1 MRKQGKLFPEII
13 GIYDLNAT
21 LVRCA
26 LEHREVTLDDKYDLV
41 EGKAYMTG
49 IQALVRLPMDQKKL
63 DLAAG
68 HNTAGFISGYRG
80 SPLGGYDQQLRS
92 VQNRLDEHDIEFWEG
107 LNEDLGATSVW
118 GSQQL
123 GLFPSAKRDGLFGI
137 WYGKAPGVDRTGDVF
152 KHANA
157 AGSSALGGVLAVLG
171 DDHMCKSSTLP
182 SQSEYAMAD
191 AEIPVLN
198 PASIQDVLDYG
209 LHAWAMS
216 RFSGAWSAM
225 TALADTM
232 DSGSVVDITLNRMKF
247 VTPEF
252 EFPHDGVHIR
262 RNDPPLEKERRLRE
276 FKLPAAQAWV
286 RANQLDHVI
295 LPSAK
300 PRVGL
305 IVTGQAARDV
315 FEALEAI
322 GLTPD
327 QASKLGITIY
337 KVAMPWPLE
346 PEGIRAFCAGLER
359 VLVIEH
365 KRPLI
370 EDQLRAALYTL
381 PEKKRPMIE
390 GKWTIE
396 GKPLLSQIGSIP
408 VPEMATALMNIFPKG
423 WDMSRADEYF
433 ARVGRSG
440 EAARNNATET
450 VRTPH
455 YCSGCPH
462 NTSTVVPEGSR
473 ALAGIGCHY
482 MANFMPDRN
491 TDMTSQM
498 GGEGIAWI
506 GQHFATDEDHM
517 FINLGDGT
525 YSHSGS
531 LAIRAAVTAKANM
544 TYKIL
549 YNDAVAMT
557 GGQTVESGQT
567 PQQIAQQ
574 VEGEGVKTI
583 VIVTEDTT
591 RYANVKD
598 LPRRVKIYDRDDLDA
613 VQKML
618 RDTPGVS
625 VLIYDQ
631 VCATE
636 KRRRSKRGLRA
647 PDRTRVLINT
657 EVCEGCGDCS
667 IKSNCLSVEPVETEL
682 GRKRRINQSTCNTD
696 LSCVK
701 GFCPSFITVT
711 DGEFTAKDQP
721 RPEIDASGIPLPEI
735 PTLDRAWNV
744 LFTGVGGTG
753 VTTVAAI
760 LAMAAHVDGHAASSL
775 DMTGLAQKG
784 GPVLSHLRFAREP
797 DMISTGRVPP
807 ASTDCMIAC
816 DLVVAAGGDALNL
829 MDAERT
835 MAWANSDVTPT
846 SEFIRDRHKKFEAD
860 LLSARVKRQA
870 SDFGVFDAEA
880 LSILYFNDAIYTNMI
895 MAGFAWQKGGVP
907 VSLRGVYRAIKLN
920 GVKAEDNMAAFDLGR
935 LAAHNPD
942 RLENAKDPRGH
953 VAEMTLDELIEDRA
967 ARLVEYQNEAYA
979 QQYGD
984 VVAKVRAAES
994 QKELGERLT
1003 TAVAKYA
1010 FKLMAYKDEYEVARL
1025 WTNGKFDAYLAK
1037 TFKGGKVNFHLAP
1050 PLFSKKDANGHL
1062 IKKNFGPWMKTSFKI
1077 MKRFKG
1083 LRGTRFDLF
1092 GYTEERKMERALR
1105 DDYIVA
1111 LDTIAAELSSKN
1123 LELAVAIAEVPDDI
1137 RGYGHVKEASVEAA
1151 EAAREALWAGWPLGA
1166 MPKAKTTLIGSK

>member
-1 MRKQGKLFPEII
+1 M
-13 GIYDLNAT
+13 
-21 LVRCA
+21 
-26 LEHREVTLDDKYDLV
+26 EHREVTLDDKYDLV

-49 IQALVRLPMDQKKL
+49 IQALVRLPLDQKRL
-63 DLAAG
+63 DLQAG

-80 SPLGGYDQQLRS
+80 SPLGGYDQQLRAA
-92 VQNRLDEHDIEFWEG
+92 QTWLDAHDIKFWEG
-107 LNEDLGATSVW
+107 LNEDLGATAVW

-123 GLFPSAKRDGLFGI
+123 GLFPGAQRDGLFGI

-157 AGSSALGGVLAVLG
+157 AGTSALGGVLAVLG

-182 SQSEYAMAD
+182 SQSEFAMQD

-209 LHAWAMS
+209 LHGWAMS
-216 RFSGAWSAM
+216 RFSGGWSAM
-225 TALADTM
+225 IALADTM
-232 DSGSVVDITLNRMKF
+232 DSGAVVDVSLDRMNF
-247 VTPEF
+247 VVPEF
-252 EFPHDGVHIR
+252 EFPEDGVHMR
-262 RNDPPLEKERRLRE
+262 RSDPPLEKERRLRE

-286 RANQLDHVI
+286 RANQLDRVI

-300 PRVGL
+300 PRIGL
-305 IVTGQAARDV
+305 IVSGQAARDV
-315 FEALEAI
+315 FEALDAL
-322 GLTPD
+322 GLSAD
-327 QASKLGITIY
+327 DAAKLGVSIY

-346 PEGIRAFCAGLER
+346 QEGIRAFCSGLER

-370 EDQLRAALYTL
+370 EDQLRAALYPL
-381 PEKKRPMIE
+381 PEKKRPILE
-390 GKWTIE
+390 GKRTVD

-408 VPEMATALMNIFPKG
+408 VPEIAEALLGVLPKG
-423 WDMSRADEYF
+423 WDTQKADAYF
-433 ARVGRSG
+433 ARVGRAG
-440 EAARNNATET
+440 EAARTNATPT

-498 GGEGIAWI
+498 GGEGIAWV
-506 GQHFATDEDHM
+506 GQHFATDEEHM
-517 FINLGDGT
+517 FVNLGDGT

-531 LAIRAAVTAKANM
+531 LAIRAAVTSGANI

-574 VEGEGVKTI
+574 VKGEGVETI
-583 VIVTEDTT
+583 VIVTEDPV
-591 RYANVKD
+591 RYANVKG
-598 LPRRVKIYDRDDLDA
+598 LPRRVRIYDRADLDK
-613 VQKML
+613 VQKQL
-618 RDTPGVS
+618 RETPGVS

-631 VCATE
+631 ICATE

-647 PDRTRVLINT
+647 PDRTRVFINT

-711 DGEFTAKDQP
+711 DGEFTAKDEP
-721 RPEIDASGIPLPEI
+721 RPEIDATNLPLPDTPSLENV
-735 PTLDRAWNV
+735 WNV

-760 LAMAAHVDGHAASSL
+760 LAMGAHVDGHAASSL

-835 MAWANSDVTPT
+835 AAYANSDVTPT
-846 SEFIRDRHKKFEAD
+846 SEFIRDRSKKFESD
-860 LLSARVKRQA
+860 LLAARVKRQA
-870 SDFGVFDAEA
+870 KDFAAFDAEA
-880 LSILYFNDAIYTNMI
+880 LAILYFNDAIYTNMI
-895 MAGFAWQKGGVP
+895 MAGYAWQKGQVP
-907 VSLRGVYRAIKLN
+907 VSLRGIYRAIKLN
-920 GVKAEDNMAAFDLGR
+920 GVKADDNMAAFDLGR
-935 LAAHNPD
+935 IAAYDPE
-942 RLENAKDPRGH
+942 RLETAKDPRGH
-953 VAEMTLDELIEDRA
+953 IQPMTLDELIENRVT
-967 ARLVEYQNEAYA
+967 RLKGYQNAAYA
-979 QQYGD
+979 QRYRAL
-984 VVAKVRAAES
+984 VETVKVAETEAG
-994 QKELGERLT
+994 LGERLSE
-1003 TAVAKYA
+1003 AVARYA
-1010 FKLMAYKDEYEVARL
+1010 YKVMAYKDEYEVARL
-1025 WTNGKFDAYLAK
+1025 WTDGKFDSYLSK
-1037 TFKGGKVNFHLAP
+1037 KFKGGKIAYHLAP
-1050 PLFSKKDANGHL
+1050 PLNSKKDENGHL
-1062 IKKNFGPWMKTSFKI
+1062 KKKSFGPWMKTGFKI
-1077 MKRFKG
+1077 MKRFKW
-1083 LRGTRFDLF
+1083 LRGTRFDPF
-1092 GYTEERKMERALR
+1092 GWTAERKLERKIR
-1105 DDYIVA
+1105 DQYF
-1111 LDTIAAELSSKN
+1111 DTVERLLADLTAKN
-1123 LELAVAIAEVPDDI
+1123 LDLAVAIAEVPDDI
-1137 RGYGHVKEASVEAA
+1137 RGYGHIKEAAISLAA
-1151 EAAREALWAGWPLGA
+1151 EKEAELWQHWPNGTL
-1166 MPKAKTTLIGSK
+1166 PKARTTLIAAE

>member
-1 MRKQGKLFPEII
+1 M
-13 GIYDLNAT
+13 
-21 LVRCA
+21 
-26 LEHREVTLDDKYDLV
+26 EHREVTLDDKYDLV

-49 IQALVRLPMDQKKL
+49 IHALVRLPMDQKKL

-92 VQNRLDEHDIEFWEG
+92 VQSRLDAHDIEFWEG

-123 GLFPSAKRDGLFGI
+123 GLFQGSKRDGLFGV

-157 AGSSALGGVLAVLG
+157 AGSSALGGILAVLG

-182 SQSEYAMAD
+182 SQSEYAMMD

-209 LHAWAMS
+209 LHGWAMS
-216 RFSGAWSAM
+216 RFSGAWSSM
-225 TALADTM
+225 IALADTM
-232 DSGSVVDITLNRMKF
+232 DSGAVVDITLNRMKF

-252 EFPHDGVHIR
+252 EFPADGVHIR

-276 FKLPAAQAWV
+276 YKLPAAQAWV

-315 FEALEAI
+315 FESLAAI
-322 GLTPD
+322 GLTPQ
-327 QASKLGITIY
+327 QASDLGLTIF

-346 PEGIRAFCAGLER
+346 PEGIRAFCSGLER

-370 EDQLRAALYTL
+370 EDQLRGALYTL
-381 PEKKRPMIE
+381 DAKKRPMIE
-390 GKWTIE
+390 GKRSID
-396 GKPLLSQIGSIP
+396 GKPLLSQVGSIP
-408 VPEMATALMNIFPKG
+408 VPQMAEAIMGVMPGKWDTAQ
-423 WDMSRADEYF
+423 ADAYF
-433 ARVGRSG
+433 ARVGRAG
-440 EAARNNATET
+440 EAARTNATPT

-506 GQHFATDEDHM
+506 GQHFATDEEHM
-517 FINLGDGT
+517 FVNLGDGT

-531 LAIRAAVTAKANM
+531 LAIRAAVTSKANI

-574 VEGEGVKTI
+574 VQGEGVKTI

-591 RYANVKD
+591 RYANVKGI
-598 LPRRVKIYDRDDLDA
+598 PRGVKIYDRDEMDS

-631 VCATE
+631 ICATE
-636 KRRRSKRGLRA
+636 KRRRAKRGLRA

-667 IKSNCLSVEPVETEL
+667 IKSNCLSVEPVETDL

-696 LSCVK
+696 ISCVK

-721 RPEIDASGIPLPEI
+721 RPEIDAAGLPLPEI
-735 PTLDRAWNV
+735 PSLERAWNV

-797 DMISTGRVPP
+797 ELISTGRVPP
-807 ASTDCMIAC
+807 ASSDCVIAC

-829 MDAERT
+829 MDRDRT
-835 MAWANSDVTPT
+835 KVWANSDVTPT
-846 SEFIRDRHKKFEAD
+846 SEFIRDRHKTFEAD
-860 LLSARVKRQA
+860 LLAARVKRQA
-870 SDFGVFDAEA
+870 TDFGLFDAEA
-880 LSILYFNDAIYTNMI
+880 LSILYFNDAIYTNMV

-920 GVKAEDNMAAFDLGR
+920 GVKAADNMAAFDLGR
-935 LAAHNPD
+935 IAAHDPV
-942 RLENAKDPRGH
+942 RLESAKDPRGE
-953 VAEMTLDELIEDRA
+953 VKEKTLDEIIADRT
-967 ARLVEYQNEAYA
+967 ARLTEYQNAAYA
-979 QQYGD
+979 QTYVD
-984 VVAKVRAAES
+984 AVSKVRAAEAAAG
-994 QKELGERLT
+994 LGERLT
-1003 TAVAKYA
+1003 LAVAKYA
-1010 FKLMAYKDEYEVARL
+1010 YKVMAYKDEYEVARL
-1025 WTNGKFDAYLAK
+1025 WTDGKFDAYLAK
-1037 TFKGGKVNFHLAP
+1037 TFKGGKVNYHLAP
-1050 PLFSKKDANGHL
+1050 PLFSKTDDNGHL
-1062 IKKNFGPWMKTSFKI
+1062 VKKKFGPWMKLSFKM

-1092 GYTEERKMERALR
+1092 GKTAERQMERGLR
-1105 DDYIVA
+1105 DQYLENLDA
-1111 LDTIAAELSSKN
+1111 LLADLSGKN
-1123 LELAVAIAEVPDDI
+1123 HDLAVAIAEVPNDI
-1137 RGYGHVKEASVEAA
+1137 RGYGHVKEASVEKAA
-1151 EAAREALWAGWPLGA
+1151 VKEAELWANWPVGKLPA
-1166 MPKAKTTLIGSK
+1166 AKTTLIGRV

>member
-1 MRKQGKLFPEII
+1 M
-13 GIYDLNAT
+13 
-21 LVRCA
+21 
-26 LEHREVTLDDKYDLV
+26 EHREVMLDDKYDLV

-49 IQALVRLPMDQKKL
+49 IHALVRLPMDQKKL

-92 VQNRLDEHDIEFWEG
+92 VQSRLDAHDIEFWEG

-123 GLFPSAKRDGLFGI
+123 GLFPGAKRDGLFGV

-157 AGSSALGGVLAVLG
+157 AGSSALGGILAVLG

-182 SQSEYAMAD
+182 SQSEYAMMD

-209 LHAWAMS
+209 LHGWAMS
-216 RFSGAWSAM
+216 RFSGAWSSM
-225 TALADTM
+225 IALADTM
-232 DSGSVVDITLNRMKF
+232 DSGAVVDVTLNRMKF

-252 EFPHDGVHIR
+252 EFPEGGVHIR

-286 RANQLDHVI
+286 RANQLDRVI
-295 LPSAK
+295 LPSKK

-315 FEALEAI
+315 FESLAAI
-322 GLTPD
+322 GLTPE
-327 QASKLGITIY
+327 QASDLGLTIF

-346 PEGIRAFCAGLER
+346 PEGIRAFCSGLER

-370 EDQLRAALYTL
+370 EDQLRGALYTL
-381 PEKKRPMIE
+381 DAKKRPMIE
-390 GKWTIE
+390 GKRSHD
-396 GKPLLSQIGSIP
+396 GKPLLSQVGSIP
-408 VPEMATALMNIFPKG
+408 VPEMAEAIMGVVPGKWDTAQ
-423 WDMSRADEYF
+423 ADAYF
-433 ARVGRSG
+433 ARVGRAG
-440 EAARNNATET
+440 EAARTNATPT

-506 GQHFATDEDHM
+506 GQHFATDEEHM
-517 FINLGDGT
+517 FVNLGDGT

-531 LAIRAAVTAKANM
+531 LAIRAAVTSKANI

-574 VEGEGVKTI
+574 VQGEGVKTI

-591 RYANVKD
+591 RYANVKGI
-598 LPRRVKIYDRDDLDA
+598 PRGVKIYDRDEMDS

-631 VCATE
+631 ICATE
-636 KRRRSKRGLRA
+636 KRRRAKRGLRA

-667 IKSNCLSVEPVETEL
+667 IKSNCLSVEPVETDL

-696 LSCVK
+696 ISCVK

-721 RPEIDASGIPLPEI
+721 RPEIDAAGLPLPEI
-735 PTLDRAWNV
+735 PSLERAWNV

-797 DMISTGRVPP
+797 ELISTGRVPP
-807 ASTDCMIAC
+807 ASSDCVIAC

-829 MDAERT
+829 MDSDRT
-835 MAWANSDVTPT
+835 KVWANSDVTPT
-846 SEFIRDRHKKFEAD
+846 SEFIRDRHKTFEAD
-860 LLSARVKRQA
+860 LLAARVKRQA
-870 SDFGVFDAEA
+870 TDFGLFDAEA
-880 LSILYFNDAIYTNMI
+880 LSILYFNDAIYTNMV

-920 GVKAEDNMAAFDLGR
+920 GVKAQDNMAAFDLGR
-935 LAAHNPD
+935 IAAHDPE
-942 RLENAKDPRGH
+942 RLESAKDPRGE
-953 VAEMTLDELIEDRA
+953 VKEKTLDEIIADRT
-967 ARLVEYQNEAYA
+967 ARLTDYQNAAYA
-979 QQYGD
+979 QIYVD
-984 VVAKVRAAES
+984 AVSKVRAAEAAAG
-994 QKELGERLT
+994 LGERLT
-1003 TAVAKYA
+1003 LAVAKYA
-1010 FKLMAYKDEYEVARL
+1010 YKVMAYKDEYEVARL
-1025 WTNGKFDAYLAK
+1025 WTDGKFDAYLAK
-1037 TFKGGKVNFHLAP
+1037 TFKGGKVNYHLAP
-1050 PLFSKKDANGHL
+1050 PLFSKTDENGHL
-1062 IKKNFGPWMKTSFKI
+1062 VKKKFGPWMKLSFKM

-1083 LRGTRFDLF
+1083 LRGTRFDVF
-1092 GYTEERKMERALR
+1092 GKTAERKMERGLR
-1105 DDYIVA
+1105 DQYLEN
-1111 LDTIAAELSSKN
+1111 LDVLLADLSGKN
-1123 LELAVAIAEVPDDI
+1123 HDLAVAIAEVPNDI
-1137 RGYGHVKEASVEAA
+1137 RGYGHVKEASVEKAA
-1151 EAAREALWAGWPLGA
+1151 GKEAELWANWPMGKLPA
-1166 MPKAKTTLIGSK
+1166 AKTTLIGRV